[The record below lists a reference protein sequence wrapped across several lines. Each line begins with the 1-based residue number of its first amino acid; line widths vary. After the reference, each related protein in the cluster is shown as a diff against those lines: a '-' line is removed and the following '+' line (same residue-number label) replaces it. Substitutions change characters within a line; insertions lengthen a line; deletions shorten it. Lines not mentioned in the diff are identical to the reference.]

1 MLRLELQ
8 ISTDADASDFASLD
22 PNVKCF
28 QMALEQGCN
37 FVSGEEFRCFK
48 DSGLHSPLIPSCEQF
63 RYDNA
68 G

>member
-48 DSGLHSPLIPSCEQF
+48 DSGLHSPP
-63 RYDNA
+63 
-68 G
+68 